1 MFKGLRS
8 DWLEAEPKVRRLTR
22 TAMVRH
28 AAVNEERVVYVLGS
42 SIHVAKRK
50 FEKERCEKMK
60 DESQS
65 TTFKSLILQRP
76 RQ

>member
-50 FEKERCEKMK
+50 FEKERCM
-60 DESQS
+60 
-65 TTFKSLILQRP
+65 
-76 RQ
+76 